1 MKVLIL
7 IVVAVMLAFGR
18 PQLKQVYHFTKDTLQ
33 KIDVELTE
41 LNRKFEAL

>member
-7 IVVAVMLAFGR
+7 IVVAVAIGFYR
-18 PQLKQVYHFTKDTLQ
+18 PQMKAVYKATKSTFIEIDN
-33 KIDVELTE
+33 KITE